1 MNILKENYEKEV
13 EALKEAHKAEMDQ
26 VQAAINEVEIKKIK
40 EETEVNTFLVIFF
53 LLALLNGFPHLRHS
67 SVLNTRAS

>member
-1 MNILKENYEKEV
+1 MNTLKENYEKEV

-26 VQAAINEVEIKKIK
+26 VQAAINEIEIKKIK

-53 LLALLNGFPHLRHS
+53 LLTLLNGFPYLRHS